1 MKNYNKLPFKERKRQ
16 AEYSFRQT
24 ERQEEIALKKEFEEL
39 KRMKEMFNK
48 EQEPMTDKVREEYEA
63 FERLKALEEKTKE
76 REHK

>member
-1 MKNYNKLPFKERKRQ
+1 
-16 AEYSFRQT
+16 
-24 ERQEEIALKKEFEEL
+24 
-39 KRMKEMFNK
+39 MKEMFNK

>member
-1 MKNYNKLPFKERKRQ
+1 MKNYNKLPLKERKRQ
-16 AEYSFRQT
+16 AEYSFRQI
-24 ERQEEIALKKEFEEL
+24 ERQEEIALKKELEEL
-39 KRMKEMFNK
+39 KRMFNK